1 MQMFNLL
8 TAESAPEKCKAA
20 LRTMEARFGFLPNVL
35 GIMANNP
42 NLLNGFVGTF
52 NSFHGG
58 SFDKI
63 ERQVLL
69 LTNAVTIKCPWTV
82 AVHTKFATEDGVAES
97 DINAIREGKLPK
109 DPKYAALS
117 SLTKALIEK
126 KGNVTDADTE
136 RFTTVGYSKN
146 QLLEVVAGIGL
157 STMTAITTNM
167 TGTPLEERLLPY
179 VWSPAA
185 AA

>member
-1 MQMFNLL
+1 MQTFNLL
-8 TAESAPEKCKAA
+8 TAESAPEKSKAA

-97 DINAIREGKLPK
+97 DVKVIREGNGLLSYGADVGDNYRRAAVHVDRILKGARLPIFPLIRRAGLNQRGLGTHRSRRG
-109 DPKYAALS
+109 D
-117 SLTKALIEK
+117 SLCEL
-126 KGNVTDADTE
+126 
-136 RFTTVGYSKN
+136 
-146 QLLEVVAGIGL
+146 
-157 STMTAITTNM
+157 
-167 TGTPLEERLLPY
+167 
-179 VWSPAA
+179 
-185 AA
+185 